1 MTSKS
6 LHYTT
11 QRAFKSLITGSKLPT
26 LAVAASCL
34 FLFSLFAQCESLVD
48 SAQRFFIANDSNTP
62 GFDLDKARPQPV
74 TAEYRASIL
83 NFLPKEGRIS
93 KFKEAQLQKLASLD
107 AILQLHQRQSLYERV
122 VFKSTPLRF
131 AFIGLNHRVALLI
144 SDAALDLLDVEE
156 LQATV
161 AHEIGHEYVW
171 AEYLEAEKRKDE
183 RRLKEL
189 ELICDGI
196 AILTLR
202 RAGLN
207 PAPLLAAAQKITNYN
222 RLSTGPAAN
231 AYRYPSADERNRF
244 AQAIRAWADS
254 WLEFA
259 YKCRNFKY

>member
-6 LHYTT
+6 LHHAIK
-11 QRAFKSLITGSKLPT
+11 QAFRSDATSPKFVT
-26 LAVAASCL
+26 LAAAAIAL
-34 FLFSLFAQCESLVD
+34 FLFSPFAQCESLVD
-48 SAQRFFIANDSNTP
+48 SALSFFIANDSNTP

-74 TAEYRASIL
+74 TSEYKATIL
-83 NFLPKEGRIS
+83 NSLPKEGRVT
-93 KFKEAQLQKLASLD
+93 KFKEPQLRKLASLD
-107 AILQLHQRQSLYERV
+107 AILQLHQRQSVYEHV
-122 VFKSTPLRF
+122 VFKSTPLPF

-171 AEYLEAEKRKDE
+171 AEYLEAEKRHDE

-207 PAPLLAAAQKITNYN
+207 PAPLLTAAQKITNYN

-254 WLEFA
+254 RLESA
-259 YKCRNFKY
+259 DQGRNFKY

>member
-6 LHYTT
+6 LHYAT
-11 QRAFKSLITGSKLPT
+11 QRAFKSVFTGSKLPP
-26 LAVAASCL
+26 LAVAASGL
-34 FLFSLFAQCESLVD
+34 FLFSPCAQCESLVD
-48 SAQRFFIANDSNTP
+48 SALRFFIGNDSNTP
-62 GFDLDKARPQPV
+62 GFDLDKARPRPV
-74 TAEYRASIL
+74 GLEFKATVL

-93 KFKEAQLQKLASLD
+93 KFKETQLQKLASLD

-122 VFKSTPLRF
+122 VFESTPLPF

-156 LQATV
+156 LQASV

-171 AEYLEAEKRKDE
+171 AEYLEAEKRNDE
-183 RRLKEL
+183 RRLREL

-207 PAPLLAAAQKITNYN
+207 PARLLTAAQKITNYN

-231 AYRYPSADERNRF
+231 AYRYPSMGERNRF
-244 AQAIRAWADS
+244 AQVIRAWADS
-254 WLEFA
+254 RLEPA
-259 YKCRNFKY
+259 DKGRNFKY

>member
-6 LHYTT
+6 LLYTT
-11 QRAFKSLITGSKLPT
+11 KRAFKSVVTGSKLPT
-26 LAVAASCL
+26 LAGAASCL
-34 FLFSLFAQCESLVD
+34 FLFSPYAQCESLVD
-48 SAQRFFIANDSNTP
+48 SALRFFIGNDSNTP

-74 TAEYRASIL
+74 GLEFKATVL
-83 NFLPKEGRIS
+83 NSLPKEGRIT
-93 KFKEAQLQKLASLD
+93 KFKETQLRKLASLD
-107 AILQLHQRQSLYERV
+107 AILRLHQRQSVYEHV
-122 VFKSTPLRF
+122 VFKSTPLPF

-171 AEYLEAEKRKDE
+171 AEYLEAEKRHDE

-207 PAPLLAAAQKITNYN
+207 PAPLLTAAQKITNYN

-254 WLEFA
+254 RLESA
-259 YKCRNFKY
+259 DQGRNFKY